1 MNSDNM
7 NYRLMD
13 HKSRMRQEVEIQ
25 KFKKQESEQFHAN
38 RRCILYCFHNGLYSD
53 VYSPPETEPAPLYC

>member
-1 MNSDNM
+1 
-7 NYRLMD
+7 
-13 HKSRMRQEVEIQ
+13 MRQEVEIQ